1 MTLTHLFFFFFF
13 FYIYIY
19 IYILQ
24 VDMEPVLAI
33 DFNIKDILLV
43 TFMLQI
49 FCLDSYFR
57 NLHCIVHCY
66 GFLLVTLVRI

>member
-1 MTLTHLFFFFFF
+1 
-13 FYIYIY
+13 
-19 IYILQ
+19 
-24 VDMEPVLAI
+24 MEPVLAI